1 MEAEAHASPW
11 RKSETTEEVKAPPI
25 RQGTGTCAARLGR
38 GAVGRG
44 TCRKPTVCSCC
55 RIGLHKNTTI
65 FSFFATGPRHGFL
78 LRAVA
83 EAVQEG
89 DCRRLDDRH
98 YCKVVFVGT
107 FDILSLVALVLGLRL
122 FNDFSCGT
130 ISTRPAA
137 QCES

>member
-1 MEAEAHASPW
+1 MQRGLDEARLAEAPAESQLSVHVV
-11 RKSETTEEVKAPPI
+11 E
-25 RQGTGTCAARLGR
+25 LGS
-38 GAVGRG
+38 
-44 TCRKPTVCSCC
+44 TKTQQF
-55 RIGLHKNTTI
+55 